1 MVAIALLYIIAAWWP
16 FQFELPLTLPNG
28 AVIDTRGVVFESQGL
43 ISTDAHPLIRAIR
56 SKPGMVLQVKLRIRT
71 RPLHAAMLVAACT
84 SLTMELGQIA
94 FADRLPA
101 LPDLI
106 LNLGGGLL
114 GALLFSRKQP
124 AYRD

>member
-1 MVAIALLYIIAAWWP
+1 MLL
-16 FQFELPLTLPNG
+16 
-28 AVIDTRGVVFESQGL
+28 
-43 ISTDAHPLIRAIR
+43 
-56 SKPGMVLQVKLRIRT
+56 
-71 RPLHAAMLVAACT
+71 AACT

>member
-1 MVAIALLYIIAAWWP
+1 MPGSHPLHVGIIAGEASGDN
-16 FQFELPLTLPNG
+16 LG
-28 AVIDTRGVVFESQGL
+28 AAL
-43 ISTDAHPLIRAIR
+43 IHAIR
-56 SKPGMVLQVKLRIRT
+56 SKPGMVLQVNPRIRT

-94 FADRLPA
+94 FADRIPA

-106 LNLGGGLL
+106 LNLSGGLL
-114 GALLFSRKQP
+114 GAILFSRIQP